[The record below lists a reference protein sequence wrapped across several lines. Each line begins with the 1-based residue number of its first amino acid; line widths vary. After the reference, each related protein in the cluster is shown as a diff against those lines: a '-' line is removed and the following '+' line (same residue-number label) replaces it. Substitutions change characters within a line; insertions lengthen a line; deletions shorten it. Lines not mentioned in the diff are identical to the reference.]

1 MPSDQDIEARI
12 RKILEEQLE
21 VKLAE
26 DAGAVTMEA
35 IPAWDSMAQVQ
46 VLVAIE
52 REFGVEVDAELI
64 GAQSLTAL
72 VEAIRGVLAESAAG

>member
-1 MPSDQDIEARI
+1 MPKTDIEARI
-12 RKILEEQLE
+12 RKILEDELQT
-21 VKLAE
+21 KLAG
-26 DAGAVTMEA
+26 DARAVTMEA

-64 GAQSLTAL
+64 QAQSLEAL
-72 VEAIRGVLAESAAG
+72 VAAIGEILAASRAA